1 MKIEKELEKLK
12 DIFKNTKGKGLKL
25 DEITKMLGWSPKFK
39 KENREIIEKWVSD
52 GELIKKAN
60 DILKTSEYKGYLNRQ

>member
-52 GELIKKAN
+52 GELKV
-60 DILKTSEYKGYLNRQ
+60 

>member
-25 DEITKMLGWSPKFK
+25 DEITKMLG
-39 KENREIIEKWVSD
+39 
-52 GELIKKAN
+52 
-60 DILKTSEYKGYLNRQ
+60 

>member
-39 KENREIIEKWVSD
+39 KENRVMVSLSKIIEESIIFQKH
-52 GELIKKAN
+52 K
-60 DILKTSEYKGYLNRQ
+60 DILKEYLV